1 TMATKVGMV
10 FQDPENQLVTSDVS
24 HEICFGMENLG
35 FPDNLIAERLEESL
49 RLLDL
54 DHLRNRPIHELS
66 GGEKQRTIIAS
77 VLALR
82 PDILILDE
90 PTSELDPEGACKT
103 LSRLRELNYELGLT
117 VIIIEHRLD
126 NIIQYA
132 DRVIVME
139 KGQLVIDSS
148 PESAMSEYGKEMISY
163 GIGLPPIVQLFQ
175 KLANNG
181 ITTGRVP
188 LSVNEASHVFAE
200 VFNKPLSI
208 AEDNN
213 TISSNDLAVELQGVS
228 FVYPN
233 GIKAIDNISLHIYR
247 GEAVAILGRNG
258 SGKTTLVKLINGLLA
273 PNLGALKILG
283 RNIFKKTVAELANSV
298 GVVFQNPADHLFT
311 DSVEEEIAFGLKIRG
326 FSPRE
331 ISKYID
337 TMLDQLNLGH
347 CRGRNPLD
355 LSSGEKQ
362 RLALASVLV
371 YAPPVLVLDEP
382 DRGTEEQTRQELTR
396 LLRDYCSAGNT
407 VVIVTHDVEMAA
419 SFAQRVIVM
428 DEGKITLD
436 GNKHE
441 VFPNAGLFSTQ
452 INCLVKRFAHY
463 GVSSKFLTADEV
475 AGAYCE

>member
-1 TMATKVGMV
+1 MIRFNNVTFAYNGSPKPALSQVSLTINRGEFVLVTGKSGSGKTSLCRTINGLIPHFHGGTISGTITVDGLNPVDASPSTMATKVGMV

-331 ISKYID
+331 IS
-337 TMLDQLNLGH
+337 
-347 CRGRNPLD
+347 
-355 LSSGEKQ
+355 
-362 RLALASVLV
+362 
-371 YAPPVLVLDEP
+371 
-382 DRGTEEQTRQELTR
+382 
-396 LLRDYCSAGNT
+396 
-407 VVIVTHDVEMAA
+407 
-419 SFAQRVIVM
+419 
-428 DEGKITLD
+428 
-436 GNKHE
+436 
-441 VFPNAGLFSTQ
+441 
-452 INCLVKRFAHY
+452 
-463 GVSSKFLTADEV
+463 
-475 AGAYCE
+475 